1 MGYSQHDNKG
11 SAKPTIALNLSPGG
25 ETMRNFSVALT
36 ILLAVL
42 AITSVGFGQV
52 VMNEIYSRGVVGN
65 LDWIEVYNGGNTSV
79 DISGYKIYDIGGYG
93 GTKTKKPFP
102 AGTVLVA
109 HGVYVIVTDT
119 NSTGLTDGFGLSSS
133 GEAVWLENATG
144 TVIDTVLIP
153 ALGVDTSFARQTDGS
168 ASWVKKAPTTRN
180 TTNSQIVMNEIY
192 SRGVAGNLDW
202 IEVYNAA
209 DGAIDISGYK
219 IYDVGG
225 YGGTKTKKPF
235 PAGTTLLSHAVYVI
249 VTDTNSTGLTDGFG
263 LSSTGEAVW
272 LENATGLV
280 LDTVYIPALG
290 VDTSFAR
297 KPDGSPNWVKL
308 SPVTRGATNGI
319 ATAVREE
326 QPLVSSFALNQNY
339 PNPFNPTTVVSYQL
353 PVASNVRLVVYDMLG
368 REVATL
374 VNELQQPGQQSV
386 QFNAAHLS
394 SGVYLYRLTAGT
406 FTGTRKLL
414 LVR

>member
-1 MGYSQHDNKG
+1 MGYTQHNYKG

-25 ETMRNFSVALT
+25 ETMRKLYAALAV
-36 ILLAVL
+36 LLAVL
-42 AITSVGFGQV
+42 AITSVGFGQI
-52 VMNEIYSRGVVGN
+52 VMNEIYSRGVTGN
-65 LDWIEVYNGGNTSV
+65 LDWIELYNGTSSSV

-102 AGTVLVA
+102 AGAILPA
-109 HGVYVIVTDT
+109 RGVYVIVTDT
-119 NSTGLTDGFGLSSS
+119 NSTGLTDGFGLSST
-133 GEAVWLENATG
+133 GEAVWLENASG
-144 TVIDTVLIP
+144 TVIDTVAFP
-153 ALGVDTSFARQTDGS
+153 ALGNDTSFARQTDGS
-168 ASWVKKAPTTRN
+168 ATWVKKSPTTRGA
-180 TTNSQIVMNEIY
+180 TNSQIVMNEIY
-192 SRGVAGNLDW
+192 SRGVTGNLDW

-235 PAGTTLLSHAVYVI
+235 PAGTTLPSHGFYVI

-272 LENATGLV
+272 LENASGLV
-280 LDTVYIPALG
+280 LDTVYFPALG
-290 VDTSFAR
+290 VDTSYAR
-297 KPDGSPNWVKL
+297 KPDGSPSWVKL
-308 SPVTRGATNGI
+308 TPVTRGATNGI
-319 ATAVREE
+319 ATAVNEE
-326 QPLVSSFALNQNY
+326 QTLVSSFALNQNY
-339 PNPFNPTTVVSYQL
+339 PNPFNPTTIVSYEL
-353 PVASNVRLVVYDMLG
+353 PVASSVRLVVFDLLG

-374 VNELQQPGQQSV
+374 VNGLEQPGLHSV

-394 SGVYLYRLTAGT
+394 SGVYLYRLSAGT
-406 FTGTRKLL
+406 FSATRKLM